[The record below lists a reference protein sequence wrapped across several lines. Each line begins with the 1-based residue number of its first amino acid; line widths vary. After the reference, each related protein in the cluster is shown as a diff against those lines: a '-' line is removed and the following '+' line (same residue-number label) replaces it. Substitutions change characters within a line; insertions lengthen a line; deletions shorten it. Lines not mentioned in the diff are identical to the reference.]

1 MKMLMIVSRSSL
13 LDDLLGLLA
22 ELGVNASTQLPE
34 VHGQGEAGSALGTF
48 ANPGSNSVVL
58 AAVDD
63 GAAERVAGEL
73 RAFRDRNAT
82 RQRGA
87 QIPLRV
93 FVLPCTQ
100 VV

>member
-1 MKMLMIVSRSSL
+1 MLMIVSRSSL
-13 LDDLLGLLA
+13 LDDLLRVLA
-22 ELGVNASTQLPE
+22 ELGVNASTHLPE
-34 VHGQGEAGSALGTF
+34 VHGRGEAGSALGTF
-48 ANPGSNSVVL
+48 AHPGSNSVVL

-63 GAAERVAGEL
+63 TAAERVGAEL
-73 RAFRDRNAT
+73 RAFHDRTAA

-87 QIPLRV
+87 QIPFRV